1 MTSISSNIK
10 SLILGSGRASFHCGQ
25 RVAESYYP
33 RLIANPFGPI
43 KCNKLYEKY
52 TVMINDMTPL
62 LHYHRK
68 TSEIPCSINL
78 ISINS
83 GHNAITLRR
92 WRKGKKNDTVWFGVV
107 LCCLTAFMLIT
118 SSTCQKILS
127 YLPFIAGNQCALNE
141 IGTVD
146 AKNPTIKRPF
156 FLLVIDYGKWVS
168 M

>member
-107 LCCLTAFMLIT
+107 LCCLTALHLIT
-118 SSTCQKILS
+118 SSTCQKNPFLFTFYCWEPMCIKWNWNSRCQESYYKTAFLS
-127 YLPFIAGNQCALNE
+127 TGHWL
-141 IGTVD
+141 
-146 AKNPTIKRPF
+146 
-156 FLLVIDYGKWVS
+156 W
-168 M
+168 